1 MPSDDASTLLPPHRV
16 LDLTT
21 VVGHLCG
28 KILAEMGADVIKIE
42 PTGGD
47 TARDIGPFID
57 DIPSRNRS
65 LQWFAFNA
73 SKRGVTLNLET
84 ADGRDIFRR
93 LVEGADFVVESFK
106 PGYLDSLGLGFGA
119 LRAIKPDLILTSITP
134 FGQTGPY
141 RGYEATDLVLMA
153 MGGFMAENGY
163 PDSPPIRMSV
173 DQAYHHGGFYG
184 AAASLTAHLDRVR
197 TGQGQHVDISIQEA
211 LTLMFDPP
219 IQNWIMTGA
228 EGTNRVG
235 PQMWRG
241 KVLMRLV
248 WPCKDGYA
256 TWRLFTGQPVGR
268 RTHKIIDWAE
278 EDGQHTGLKGT
289 KWEEIDMMSV
299 TQEMLD
305 EWDLV
310 FGEFFLRHT
319 KEQLVEGALA
329 RRMMIYPVNTVADAL
344 NHRHFE
350 AREFFID
357 VDHPELGRTFRYP
370 GPYWKS
376 PGAPWRSKGRAPL
389 IGEHNVDVY
398 GDEMGMTRQEM
409 ASLKAAGVI

>member
-1 MPSDDASTLLPPHRV
+1 MPSDDAPTLLPPHRV

-106 PGYLDSLGLGFGA
+106 PGYLDSLGLGFDA

-184 AAASLTAHLDRVR
+184 AAASLTAHLDRAR

-219 IQNWIMTGA
+219 IQNWIMTGS

-344 NHRHFE
+344 NHRHFA

>member
-1 MPSDDASTLLPPHRV
+1 MPSDDAPTLLPPHRV

-21 VVGHLCG
+21 VVGHLCC

-106 PGYLDSLGLGFGA
+106 PGYLDSLGLGFDA

-141 RGYEATDLVLMA
+141 RGYAATDLVLMA

-184 AAASLTAHLDRVR
+184 AAASLTAHLDRAR

-219 IQNWIMTGA
+219 IQNQSSGCCNGELSLA
-228 EGTNRVG
+228 SNGHSQRASS
-235 PQMWRG
+235 
-241 KVLMRLV
+241 
-248 WPCKDGYA
+248 WP
-256 TWRLFTGQPVGR
+256 
-268 RTHKIIDWAE
+268 
-278 EDGQHTGLKGT
+278 
-289 KWEEIDMMSV
+289 
-299 TQEMLD
+299 
-305 EWDLV
+305 
-310 FGEFFLRHT
+310 
-319 KEQLVEGALA
+319 A
-329 RRMMIYPVNTVADAL
+329 RP
-344 NHRHFE
+344 
-350 AREFFID
+350 
-357 VDHPELGRTFRYP
+357 
-370 GPYWKS
+370 
-376 PGAPWRSKGRAPL
+376 
-389 IGEHNVDVY
+389 
-398 GDEMGMTRQEM
+398 
-409 ASLKAAGVI
+409 